1 MAVREVLLYPHPSL
15 KQKARELGSA
25 DESVVAEVAADLV
38 ETMESFGHCVG
49 LAAPQLDHLV
59 RMIAVD
65 VTGHKKATTQNG
77 LLVLVNPVIVEA
89 DGAEVGREGCL
100 SIPHLTANVR
110 RATRIRVEARDPQ
123 GDAVSV
129 ESEAFEARC
138 LQHEIDHLDGLLFL
152 DRVDSLASDVFR
164 RKNYDA

>member
-1 MAVREVLLYPHPSL
+1 MAVREVLRYPHPSL
-15 KQKARELGSA
+15 KQKARELGTDDA
-25 DESVVAEVAADLV
+25 DLIRQVAADLV
-38 ETMESFGHCVG
+38 DTMESFGHCVG

-59 RMIAVD
+59 RMVAVD

-77 LLVLVNPVIVEA
+77 LLVLVNPVVVEA
-89 DGAEVGREGCL
+89 EGAEVGREGCL

-110 RATRIRVEARDPQ
+110 RATTIRVEAQSPD
-123 GDAVSV
+123 GEELSV
-129 ESEAFEARC
+129 QSEAFEARC

-164 RKNYDA
+164 RKSYDT

>member
-1 MAVREVLLYPHPSL
+1 MAVREVLRYPHPSL
-15 KQKARELGSA
+15 KQQARELRTDDA
-25 DESVVAEVAADLV
+25 DVIAEVAADLV

-59 RMIAVD
+59 RMVAVD

-89 DGAEVGREGCL
+89 EGAEVGREGCL

-110 RATRIRVEARDPQ
+110 RATRIRVEGRTPE
-123 GDAVSV
+123 GEPLSV

-164 RKNYDA
+164 RKSYGT

>member
-1 MAVREVLLYPHPSL
+1 VAVRDVLRYPHPSL
-15 KQKARELGSA
+15 KQRARPLGEEEREA
-25 DESVVAEVAADLV
+25 AADVARDLLD
-38 ETMESFGHCVG
+38 TMESFGHCVG
-49 LAAPQLDHLV
+49 LAAPQVDHMV

-77 LLVLVNPVIVEA
+77 LLVLVNPVIAEA
-89 DGAEVGREGCL
+89 EGAEVGREGCL

-110 RATRIRVEARDPQ
+110 RATRIVVEARTPD

-129 ESEAFEARC
+129 HSEAFEARC

-152 DRVDSLASDVFR
+152 DRVDSLATDVFR
-164 RKNYDA
+164 RKNYGD

>member
-1 MAVREVLLYPHPSL
+1 VAVREVLRYPHPSL
-15 KQKARELGSA
+15 KQKARELGSG
-25 DESVVAEVAADLV
+25 DESVVAEVAADMV

-89 DGAEVGREGCL
+89 EGAEVGREGCL

-110 RATRIRVEARDPQ
+110 RATRIRVEARNPE

-164 RKNYDA
+164 RKNYEA

>member
-1 MAVREVLLYPHPSL
+1 MAVRDVLRYQHPSL
-15 KQKARELGSA
+15 KKKARELGG
-25 DESVVAEVAADLV
+25 DDTELIEQVASDLV

-59 RMIAVD
+59 RMVAVD

-77 LLVLVNPVIVEA
+77 RLVLVNPVVVEA
-89 DGAEVGREGCL
+89 EGAEVGREGCL

-110 RATRIRVEARDPQ
+110 RATAIRVEARSPG
-123 GDAVSV
+123 GDAVSIA
-129 ESEAFEARC
+129 SEAFEARC

-164 RKNYDA
+164 RKNYGS

>member
-1 MAVREVLLYPHPSL
+1 MAVRDVLRYPHPSL
-15 KQKARELGSA
+15 KQKARELGA
-25 DESVVAEVAADLV
+25 DDGDVIAEVAADLV
-38 ETMESFGHCVG
+38 DTMASFGHCVG

-65 VTGHKKATTQNG
+65 VTGHEKATTQNG
-77 LLVLVNPVIVEA
+77 LLVLVNPVIATA

-110 RATRIRVEARDPQ
+110 RATHIRVDARTPE
-123 GDAVSV
+123 GEPVSV

-164 RKNYDA
+164 RKSYGT